1 MVIVKSLLLS
11 AIETALKQYLAL
23 DEDAPI
29 FLNPIAG
36 KIIAVNIQPFDGTIY
51 LCPTA
56 DTIQLLENCTEP
68 PDATLTGSA
77 IALGMMSLSSKPM
90 DSIFSGAVTITGDIR
105 TGRKF
110 QELFDKLDIDL
121 EEQVSHFTGDII
133 AHKLGRLLKA
143 GKNWSVDT
151 LDTFQLNLSEYL
163 HDETKDLP
171 PKPELDIF
179 FRNVDLIR
187 TDFDRLTVRIKRL
200 KEKLLTIDQQ
210 QQQVNS

>member
-29 FLNPIAG
+29 FLEPIAG
-36 KIIAVNIQPFDGTIY
+36 KIIAVNIQPFDWTIY

-77 IALGMMSLSSKPM
+77 IALGLMSLSSKPM
-90 DSIFSGAVTITGDIR
+90 ESIFSGAVSIAGDIR

-121 EEQVSHFTGDII
+121 EEQVSHYTGDII
-133 AHKLGRLLKA
+133 AHKLGRLLRA

-151 LDTFQLNLSEYL
+151 LETFQLNLSEFL

-179 FRNVDLIR
+179 FRKVDLIR
-187 TDFDRLTVRIKRL
+187 SDFDRLTARVQRL
-200 KEKLLTIDQQ
+200 EEKLQSLALEQK
-210 QQQVNS
+210 QVNS

>member
-36 KIIAVNIQPFDGTIY
+36 KIIAVNIQPFDWTIY

-68 PDATLTGSA
+68 PDATLNGSA